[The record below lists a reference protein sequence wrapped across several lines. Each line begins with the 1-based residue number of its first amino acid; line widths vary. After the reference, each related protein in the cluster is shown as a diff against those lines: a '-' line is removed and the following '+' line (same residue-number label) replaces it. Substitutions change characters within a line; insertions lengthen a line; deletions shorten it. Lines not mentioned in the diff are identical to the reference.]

1 MRRWFQL
8 CGSLFLMATSA
19 ALAQTKLSP
28 IFQDH
33 MVLQRQM
40 VVPIWGKDK
49 PNHLVKVFVAG
60 QSGQAHAGSDGK
72 WKVILPVLGEGGG
85 PYEMKVTGSTTIT
98 LKDVYVGEVWVASGQ
113 SNMELPLNNT
123 NGAEKELARGGD
135 PQIRWF
141 VQDRRLSDEPE
152 ETPLGNWKVCTPDNA
167 KDFSAAA
174 YYFAKKLRKEL
185 GVPVGI
191 LGSYWGGTWIE
202 SWIPKE
208 AFQSD
213 PSIQPIYEAWKAIS
227 PSEQKES
234 TGLQKMDMEIRRL
247 RLTSKNP
254 GQTPVT
260 LLSPA
265 RYWFSNA
272 QPGSSVTFEIEEDR
286 PMEDEYG
293 RIHAEVQA
301 GGWGNSTLPLAPKGA
316 PLDLSAYDTIEF
328 EARGTGK
335 FNVILEQPIISDW
348 DNYGSQPFTITA
360 DWKPYQISFSA
371 LKQSGWGK
379 PKPFQPMAI
388 NAICVN
394 ACVKPMGMIPAA
406 LYDGMVAPLVP
417 YGIRGAIWY
426 QGETNVGHA
435 QEYRKLLPALIKG
448 WRQAWGIGDF
458 PFIFAQLPNWN
469 DPNLNLGNGWPEL
482 REAQASALSLPNT
495 GMAILIDIGESNDI
509 HPKNKADVGLRLGL
523 AALHE
528 AYDRTEPYSGPLFD
542 FLTVK
547 GSKLVVRFKHTDGG
561 LKAKGPVVE
570 GFEVKGEDGNFVH
583 AKAEI
588 SGNEVLVWSD
598 QVAHPQGVRY
608 AWANDPKC
616 NLFNGEGLPAGPF
629 RSGLNHNSN

>member
-1 MRRWFQL
+1 MRRWFL
-8 CGSLFLMATSA
+8 VCGWFYLMATSA

-49 PNHLVKVFVAG
+49 PNQRVKVFVAG
-60 QSGQAHAGSDGK
+60 QSKEALTGPDGK

-85 PYEMKVTGSTTIT
+85 PYEMKVTGSTTLT
-98 LKDVYVGEVWVASGQ
+98 VKDVMVGEVWLASGQ

-141 VQDRRLSDEPE
+141 VQERRLSDEPE
-152 ETPLGNWKVCTPDNA
+152 EKPLGTWKICTPGNA
-167 KDFSAAA
+167 KDFSATA

-202 SWIPKE
+202 SWIPRE
-208 AFQSD
+208 TFESD
-213 PSIQPIYEAWKAIS
+213 PSVQPIYDAWKALS
-227 PSEQKES
+227 ADEQQARC
-234 TGLQKMDMEIRRL
+234 GLQKMDMEIRRL
-247 RLTSKNP
+247 RLTSKNST
-254 GQTPVT
+254 QTPIN
-260 LLSPA
+260 LLSPTQN
-265 RYWFSNA
+265 WSSNA
-272 QPGSSVTFEIEEDR
+272 QPGSAVTFNIEEDR
-286 PMEDEYG
+286 PLEDEYG
-293 RIHAEVQA
+293 IVHAEIQT
-301 GGWGNSTLPLAPKGA
+301 GGWGNCTLPLAAKGA

-328 EARGTGK
+328 EAKGTGK

-348 DNYGSQPFTITA
+348 DNYGSEPFTIA
-360 DWKPYQISFSA
+360 GDWKPYQIAFSA

-379 PKPFQPMAI
+379 PKPFQPTAI
-388 NAICVN
+388 NAICLN
-394 ACVKPMGMIPAA
+394 ACVDPMGMRPVA

-448 WRQAWGIGDF
+448 WRQAWGIGEF

-469 DPNLNLGNGWPEL
+469 DPNLNPGNGWPEL

-528 AYDRTEPYSGPLFD
+528 AYDRTEPFSGPLFD
-542 FLTVK
+542 FVTVK

-561 LKAKGPVVE
+561 LKAKGPVIE
-570 GFEVKGEDGNFVH
+570 GFEVKGEDGNFVP

-588 SGNEVLVWSD
+588 SKNEVLVWSD

-616 NLFNGEGLPAGPF
+616 NLFNGAGLPAGPF
-629 RSGLNHNSN
+629 RTGFTHHSN